1 MIYTPLRI
9 DRTLFFKMNKSIL
22 NTIMFFSNIAVDNI
36 IFGVVSSEVVLLSVN
51 FCIWGCIYFIYFY
64 RQSRHDI
71 DYYWLYL
78 L

>member
-1 MIYTPLRI
+1 MIYTPSRI

-51 FCIWGCIYFIYFY
+51 FLYLRLHLLLSTFIVN
-64 RQSRHDI
+64 RDMI
-71 DYYWLYL
+71 DWYWLYL